1 MGYYYQFKSK
11 EIKLIKDTP
20 KEIVGFLDAFI
31 NQEDFD
37 YPTPSHPLFTLKR
50 WSSVLGKWAWYD
62 KPFTFFNK
70 DKLTLFIWCDVN
82 YEREVIIEFVKWITP
97 YVKGHK
103 PKEYIGFIKGEDD
116 REKTNLYIERT
127 GSNIS

>member
-11 EIKLIKDTP
+11 EIQLKKDTP
-20 KEIVGFLDAFI
+20 KEIICFLDAFI
-31 NQEDFD
+31 NENNFD
-37 YPTPSHPLFTLKR
+37 YPKPNHTLFTLEK

-70 DKLTLFIWCDVN
+70 DKLILFIWCDVKDGRN
-82 YEREVIIEFVKWITP
+82 VIIEFANWITP
-97 YVKGHK
+97 YVRGHK

-116 REKTNLYIERT
+116 REKTNLYIIRKT
-127 GSNIS
+127 KPLS